1 MIRIAALALLLSF
14 AYAGT
19 AQNLVQRTLGND
31 TMPNL
36 VPNSGF
42 EQYERLQCRWT
53 QDVEKF
59 NAWMGGWRGATQTTP
74 DHFSM
79 QLDVDCWSHPHKR
92 TNGKASPHGGQ
103 NMAGI
108 KVWGRGNTPTYWHE
122 YLEIEL
128 PAPLEKGVRYVA
140 EFWALRSIASNE
152 ASNNLGLYLSDTLIA
167 TRDNLP
173 LYFTPMVN
181 HDKVLDKNGWT
192 KVSGVI
198 EATGT
203 ERFVLIGNFYTDEAT
218 LHERQPEGERGAY
231 YYIDDVNI
239 RVAPPGSALTPK
251 PARSIPPTPKKK
263 VEDHASTTT
272 VEIMQVQ
279 PEVGKSIRLDNIH
292 FDLDKATLKAESEP
306 ELNNLVD
313 LLTDYPLMHIMIEGH
328 TDDQGTEDYNLKL
341 SDDRAKAVVNY
352 LIDKKVDKDRLG
364 WKGYGETRPMKPN
377 TDEASRALNRR
388 VEFRV
393 IQN

>member
-1 MIRIAALALLLSF
+1 
-14 AYAGT
+14 
-19 AQNLVQRTLGND
+19 
-31 TMPNL
+31 
-36 VPNSGF
+36 
-42 EQYERLQCRWT
+42 
-53 QDVEKF
+53 
-59 NAWMGGWRGATQTTP
+59 
-74 DHFSM
+74 
-79 QLDVDCWSHPHKR
+79 
-92 TNGKASPHGGQ
+92 
-103 NMAGI
+103 MA
-108 KVWGRGNTPTYWHE
+108 
-122 YLEIEL
+122 EL
-128 PAPLEKGVRYVA
+128 
-140 EFWALRSIASNE
+140 WALRSIASNE

-231 YYIDDVNI
+231 YFIDDVNI

-352 LIDKKVDKDRLG
+352 LVGKKIDKERLT
-364 WKGYGETRPMKPN
+364 WKGYGETRPLKPN
-377 TDEASRALNRR
+377 TDEAGRAVNRR